1 MALEGLKLT
10 VSIQKPKLD
19 ASAQRR
25 KRLVTQIEKQIKF
38 VDQTSQGKSPRGRW
52 WFEDEDGKLI
62 LSIKYGRTALELAKG
77 KNAIIC
83 EALTDLIVAL
93 EKAKAVAGSGSFD
106 RQLEDASK
114 QVKQQLKKTC

>member
-10 VSIQKPKLD
+10 VSKAKPKLD
-19 ASAQRR
+19 ATAKRR

-83 EALTDLIVAL
+83 EALPDLIAAL
-93 EKAKAVAGSGSFD
+93 EKAKAAAVSESFD
-106 RQLEDASK
+106 DQLATVSE
-114 QVKQQLKKTC
+114 QIKKRFRK

>member
-10 VSIQKPKLD
+10 VSKQKPKLD

-25 KRLVTQIEKQIKF
+25 KRLVTQIEKQVKF

-93 EKAKAVAGSGSFD
+93 EKAKVAAVGGSFD
-106 RQLEDASK
+106 DQLAAISEQIK
-114 QVKQQLKKTC
+114 TRFGKK

>member
-10 VSIQKPKLD
+10 VSKQKPKLD

-25 KRLVTQIEKQIKF
+25 KRLITQVEKQIKF

-83 EALTDLIVAL
+83 EALTDVIVAL
-93 EKAKAVAGSGSFD
+93 EKAKAAAVSGSFD
-106 RQLEDASK
+106 DQLATISEQIK
-114 QVKQQLKKTC
+114 RRFGKR

>member
-10 VSIQKPKLD
+10 VSKVKPKLD
-19 ASAQRR
+19 VSAQRR

-77 KNAIIC
+77 KNAIVC
-83 EALTDLIVAL
+83 EALPELVEAL
-93 EKAKAVAGSGSFD
+93 EKAKNAAASGSFD
-106 RQLEDASK
+106 DQLAAISEQVRKRFSK
-114 QVKQQLKKTC
+114 S

>member
-10 VSIQKPKLD
+10 VSKEKPKLD
-19 ASAQRR
+19 ASALRR
-25 KRLVTQIEKQIKF
+25 KRLVTQIDKQIKF

-52 WFEDEDGKLI
+52 WFEDEDKKLI

-83 EALTDLIVAL
+83 EALPELIAAL
-93 EKAKAVAGSGSFD
+93 EKAKVAALSGSFD
-106 RQLEDASK
+106 DQLVVVSE
-114 QVKQQLKKTC
+114 QIKKRFGK